1 MHDCCQGGEDRDLRV
16 PDRRPNER
24 GADPELRAEGHP
36 VRTRE
41 TVLLREIYD
50 DAELFGVISRFETLR
65 LRLNSLR
72 RLPAQVAPQCL
83 NAPSLP

>member
-1 MHDCCQGGEDRDLRV
+1 MTAVREARTETCEFRIAGRLSEDL
-16 PDRRPNER
+16 
-24 GADPELRAEGHP
+24 
-36 VRTRE
+36 TRSFEPKAIRYEHGE

-65 LRLNSLR
+65 LRLNSLC
-72 RLPAQVAPQCL
+72 RLPAQVAPQCH